1 MTDHNEKEQA
11 TREIHLSGG
20 VVWDIQKEKTEM
32 TSVEYLRYCK
42 DKLAEYD

>member
-20 VVWDIQKEKTEM
+20 VVWDIQKEEN
-32 TSVEYLRYCK
+32 
-42 DKLAEYD
+42 